1 MILCSGD
8 GISVTWTWLM
18 PWPGPRCLTSTCR
31 NSWGLTWNPWFH
43 SLESMTPIS
52 LLPTK
57 ETVPTMSSR
66 AQRKNRF
73 NKSSKTLSKSS
84 NLNLTNWLVSTL
96 YTLFETHRICF
107 IHYLLWKLRE
117 FKEKSKVD
125 RVVVLW
131 TANTE
136 RYSNVAVGLNDT
148 EENLLASLDRN
159 EAEISPSTL
168 FAIACVMENVPF
180 INGSPQNTFVPGFL
194 NYDYY

>member
-1 MILCSGD
+1 
-8 GISVTWTWLM
+8 
-18 PWPGPRCLTSTCR
+18 
-31 NSWGLTWNPWFH
+31 
-43 SLESMTPIS
+43 
-52 LLPTK
+52 
-57 ETVPTMSSR
+57 MSSR